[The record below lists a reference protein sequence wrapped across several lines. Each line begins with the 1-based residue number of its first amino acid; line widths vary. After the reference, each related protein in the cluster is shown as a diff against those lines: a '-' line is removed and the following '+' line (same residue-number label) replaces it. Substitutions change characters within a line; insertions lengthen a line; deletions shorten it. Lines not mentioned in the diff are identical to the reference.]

1 MKNMK
6 QQFLQ
11 NLNEETINTTY
22 KNLHFSCKN
31 ETYNQIDG
39 VVMGSPLGPVLAN
52 IFMAEPENILFPNFD
67 DHPKNWGRFV
77 DDTFFCI
84 KHGLTEYV
92 LSVLTSFHNNI
103 KFIFVK
109 FIFVKEEKNNFLTF
123 LDGLLIKDCEKM
135 NTTVYRKGT
144 HKRFYLHWE
153 LFSPITWKQ
162 GTLKSLISTAYMF
175 YSKFTRKRTGTF
187 KEYIS

>member
-31 ETYNQIDG
+31 ETYNQMDG
-39 VVMGSPLGPVLAN
+39 VEMGSPLDPVLAN
-52 IFMAEPENILFPNFD
+52 IFMAEPKNILFPNFD
-67 DHPKNWGRFV
+67 DHPKNWGHLV

-84 KHGLTEYV
+84 KHGLIEYV

-103 KFIFVK
+103 KFTKKKI
-109 FIFVKEEKNNFLTF
+109 I
-123 LDGLLIKDCEKM
+123 
-135 NTTVYRKGT
+135 
-144 HKRFYLHWE
+144 FYLFWMV
-153 LFSPITWKQ
+153 
-162 GTLKSLISTAYMF
+162 Y
-175 YSKFTRKRTGTF
+175 
-187 KEYIS
+187 